1 MTSLER
7 YRESNMKKNKISLL
21 QNFIYNEK
29 IIIKWDAK
37 MLYYQIIFVISSVFA
52 TYIGMIIPVQ
62 VVRCLESKKDM
73 GAFLRNLSLYLLVY
87 LVCNITSLESK
98 QYLHRNSGTL
108 MMPYM
113 KKICKKSMRIS
124 YESLEKKELHEL
136 IGEVWNVLRNDYVI
150 RDYIVGFSEI
160 AITLVGIV
168 WYGVI
173 VLLNG
178 KILFAVDVLICILS
192 SFALRYVKKKQQEYI
207 KGIELASRIVTYI
220 NKISMD
226 QAAGKDIR
234 IFNMKNI
241 LLGKYHEA
249 LENEDQIYGR
259 IEGLHFNK
267 SIFNEALFTAFHIMA
282 YIFLGSK
289 VLEGE
294 LLVSEFIFLVQIV
307 TQFSEYIS
315 GFFSQF
321 QSILKSDI
329 SIGYMRKFLLFE
341 DSIKMR
347 TLHLEREKKGNQIEF
362 RNVSYRYPGA
372 QEETLKNINLTIQA
386 NEKLAVIGLNG
397 AGKTTLIKLI
407 CGLYQPTNGEIFIDG
422 KDISKIENMDE
433 LVAALFQD
441 SDILPVTVDANIVG
455 TNEENRYKEDLMWAV
470 RMSGFEKKYI
480 SLKDAGRTL
489 LGKNVNTDASDLSGG
504 EKQKLLFARAL
515 FQKTGILILDEPTAA
530 LDPISEKQMYM
541 DLANITENRT
551 TIFISH
557 RLSSTAFCDRII
569 FLSHGEI
576 CESGTHE
583 ELMKKGGLY
592 KELFDLQGRYYKES
606 DEEKKDEC

>member
-1 MTSLER
+1 
-7 YRESNMKKNKISLL
+7 
-21 QNFIYNEK
+21 
-29 IIIKWDAK
+29 
-37 MLYYQIIFVISSVFA
+37 
-52 TYIGMIIPVQ
+52 
-62 VVRCLESKKDM
+62 
-73 GAFLRNLSLYLLVY
+73 
-87 LVCNITSLESK
+87 
-98 QYLHRNSGTL
+98 
-108 MMPYM
+108 
-113 KKICKKSMRIS
+113 
-124 YESLEKKELHEL
+124 
-136 IGEVWNVLRNDYVI
+136 
-150 RDYIVGFSEI
+150 
-160 AITLVGIV
+160 
-168 WYGVI
+168 
-173 VLLNG
+173 
-178 KILFAVDVLICILS
+178 
-192 SFALRYVKKKQQEYI
+192 
-207 KGIELASRIVTYI
+207 
-220 NKISMD
+220 
-226 QAAGKDIR
+226 
-234 IFNMKNI
+234 
-241 LLGKYHEA
+241 
-249 LENEDQIYGR
+249 
-259 IEGLHFNK
+259 
-267 SIFNEALFTAFHIMA
+267 
-282 YIFLGSK
+282 
-289 VLEGE
+289 
-294 LLVSEFIFLVQIV
+294 
-307 TQFSEYIS
+307 
-315 GFFSQF
+315 
-321 QSILKSDI
+321 
-329 SIGYMRKFLLFE
+329 
-341 DSIKMR
+341 MR

>member
-1 MTSLER
+1 
-7 YRESNMKKNKISLL
+7 
-21 QNFIYNEK
+21 
-29 IIIKWDAK
+29 
-37 MLYYQIIFVISSVFA
+37 
-52 TYIGMIIPVQ
+52 
-62 VVRCLESKKDM
+62 
-73 GAFLRNLSLYLLVY
+73 
-87 LVCNITSLESK
+87 
-98 QYLHRNSGTL
+98 
-108 MMPYM
+108 
-113 KKICKKSMRIS
+113 
-124 YESLEKKELHEL
+124 
-136 IGEVWNVLRNDYVI
+136 
-150 RDYIVGFSEI
+150 
-160 AITLVGIV
+160 
-168 WYGVI
+168 
-173 VLLNG
+173 
-178 KILFAVDVLICILS
+178 
-192 SFALRYVKKKQQEYI
+192 
-207 KGIELASRIVTYI
+207 
-220 NKISMD
+220 MD